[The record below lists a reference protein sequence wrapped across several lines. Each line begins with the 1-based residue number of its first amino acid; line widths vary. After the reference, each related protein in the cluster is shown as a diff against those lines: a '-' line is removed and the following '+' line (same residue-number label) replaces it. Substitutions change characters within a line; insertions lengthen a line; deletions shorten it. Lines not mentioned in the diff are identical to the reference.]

1 MSTVF
6 ITGGHKGLGLA
17 CVQRIAAEGGY
28 DLVLG
33 GRNLSEVEATVG
45 ELRRTTGVN
54 AHALML
60 DVSSLA
66 SVRTAAA
73 GFERLVAD
81 HTVAP
86 LRVLMLNAG
95 AQFLGDVA
103 FSADGYEQTFATN
116 CLGNFLLFN
125 LLLDDIKRGGRVV
138 FTASGTHDPATM
150 DGKMVGAAAAP
161 DAVALADQGKRGKLL
176 SGGKRYATS
185 KLCTMLYAYELD
197 RRLKASCADIASI
210 AFDPGLI
217 VETGLMRT
225 APAMMRR
232 LTRTGPIK
240 WLFKAMGVTMGSL
253 PFSGG
258 ALADV
263 AIAPRFADVSG
274 QYMQSRNGRLV
285 EARSSKASYD
295 EASARKLWA
304 DSEALVHLAPE
315 ERPKMRTALAVA
327 TDTPAMAHH

>member
-1 MSTVF
+1 MPTVF

-17 CVQRIAAEGGY
+17 SVQRIAAQGGY

-33 GRNLSEVEATVG
+33 GRKLSEVEAAAG

-54 AHALML
+54 AQALLL

-73 GFERLVAD
+73 GFKRMIAD
-81 HTVAP
+81 GVVAP
-86 LRVLMLNAG
+86 LRVMMLNAG
-95 AQFLGDVA
+95 AQFLGDVS

-116 CLGNFLLFN
+116 CLGNFLLFS
-125 LLLDDIKRGGRVV
+125 LLLDDIESGGRIV

-150 DGKMVGAAAAP
+150 DGKMVGAAAPP
-161 DAVALADQGKRGKLL
+161 DAVALANQGKRGKPI

-185 KLCTMLYAYELD
+185 KLCTILYAYELN
-197 RRLKASCADIASI
+197 RRLQAAGADIASI

-225 APAMMRR
+225 APPMAQR
-232 LTRTGPIK
+232 LMVTGPAK
-240 WLFKAMGVTMGSL
+240 WLFKTMGVTMGSL
-253 PFSGG
+253 SFSGG

-263 AIAPRFADVSG
+263 ATSPRFANASG
-274 QYMQSRNGRLV
+274 KYIQSCNGRLA

-295 EASARKLWA
+295 EASARKLWTE
-304 DSEALVHLAPE
+304 SEALVRLTSE
-315 ERPKMRTALAVA
+315 ERSSMRFGQRAAVEA
-327 TDTPAMAHH
+327 REMDPP